1 MDANTI
7 QSLVAGLGFPIV
19 CVLALGV
26 FGYKVWEKST
36 QQAEKREE
44 RSYEMLAGFKQAL
57 DGFNSVLDKYNNKLD
72 ALNNDMD
79 TIKEDIKVIKENT
92 RK

>member
-7 QSLVAGLGFPIV
+7 QTLVAGLGFPIV
-19 CVLALGV
+19 CVIGLAV

-44 RSYEMLAGFKQAL
+44 RSYEVLAGFKQAL

-72 ALNNDMD
+72 DMGSD
-79 TIKEDIKVIKENT
+79 METIKCDIKEIKEYT
-92 RK
+92 CK